1 MPKKVQGKLTEIL
14 LENLIDA
21 VIGID
26 KSGRI
31 RIFNPMASQLF
42 ALAASEALDRKIW
55 DVFRVTDFTRALISM
70 VKESSA
76 APREQVIL
84 FPGERIFLSQLIPVR
99 SEDGRLQGAVAILK
113 DMTTLHQME
122 KDMTQFVGTVS
133 HELKVPLTSI
143 KGFVETLLEGAYT
156 DGPVCRKFLQI
167 INEETNRLARLIVSL
182 LNVSSGSGG
191 EDRLEKK
198 PIEIDKL
205 IGGVV
210 GLLQPIAAEKNL
222 TLTLRA
228 PEELPLVPADED
240 KIKQVI
246 MNLLDNAIKFTG
258 IMKEGSVIVE
268 LLRERKG
275 IRVRV
280 IDTGIGI
287 PEEEHDKIFE
297 RFYRVKEGP
306 AAELGGT
313 GLGLSI
319 TKQIVEAHGGNLS
332 LESAPGRGSTFSFL
346 LPFDRV

>member
-1 MPKKVQGKLTEIL
+1 
-14 LENLIDA
+14 
-21 VIGID
+21 
-26 KSGRI
+26 
-31 RIFNPMASQLF
+31 
-42 ALAASEALDRKIW
+42 
-55 DVFRVTDFTRALISM
+55 
-70 VKESSA
+70 
-76 APREQVIL
+76 
-84 FPGERIFLSQLIPVR
+84 
-99 SEDGRLQGAVAILK
+99 
-113 DMTTLHQME
+113 
-122 KDMTQFVGTVS
+122 
-133 HELKVPLTSI
+133 
-143 KGFVETLLEGAYT
+143 
-156 DGPVCRKFLQI
+156 
-167 INEETNRLARLIVSL
+167 
-182 LNVSSGSGG
+182 
-191 EDRLEKK
+191 
-198 PIEIDKL
+198 
-205 IGGVV
+205 
-210 GLLQPIAAEKNL
+210 
-222 TLTLRA
+222 
-228 PEELPLVPADED
+228 
-240 KIKQVI
+240 

>member
-42 ALAASEALDRKIW
+42 HIPPQEALEKKIW

-70 VKESSA
+70 VKESTA
-76 APREQVIL
+76 TPREQVIL

-113 DMTTLHQME
+113 DMTTLRQME
-122 KDMTQFVGTVS
+122 QEMTQFVGTVS

-143 KGFVETLLEGAYT
+143 KGFVETLLEGAYS
-156 DGPVCRKFLQI
+156 DAPVCKKFLQI

-182 LNVSSGSGG
+182 LHVSAGPSQEGQLDRKPM
-191 EDRLEKK
+191 ELDRLVEN
-198 PIEIDKL
+198 
-205 IGGVV
+205 VV
-210 GLLQPIAAEKNL
+210 GLLRPIAGEKNL
-222 TLTLRA
+222 TLCLRA
-228 PEELPLVPADED
+228 PEGLPLVPVDED
-240 KIKQVI
+240 KMKQVF

-258 IMKEGSVIVE
+258 ILKQGEVAVE
-268 LLRERKG
+268 LTKERKG
-275 IRVRV
+275 IRIKV

-287 PEEEHDKIFE
+287 PPEEQDRIFE

-319 TKQIVEAHGGNLS
+319 TRQIVEAHGGTIS
-332 LESAPGRGSTFSFL
+332 LTSAPGEGSTFSFL
-346 LPFDRV
+346 LPFEKA